1 MDDDETPTILIVDD
15 EEVVAES
22 YELYLEGDYD
32 TRIAT
37 TGGAALAELN
47 PNDREVDLILLDRRM
62 PGMSGDVVAEH
73 VADYELDYQVIMV
86 SAVDPD
92 VDVAEMPCDG
102 YLSKPV
108 SEDDVVD
115 AVEKALHV
123 DRYQK
128 LIKEYN
134 AVAEKQAILSEE
146 FRTAEVPDEL
156 SELRAKKEELETEI
170 ETVVDQLADT
180 SVGSAFEFQR

>member
-1 MDDDETPTILIVDD
+1 MSDDEKTILIVDD

-22 YELYLEGDYD
+22 YELYLEGDYE

-92 VDVAEMPCDG
+92 VDVATMPCDG

-108 SEDDVVD
+108 SEDEVVE
-115 AVEKALHV
+115 AVEKALNV
-123 DRYQK
+123 DRYQT
-128 LIKEYN
+128 LLKEYN

-146 FRTAEVPDEL
+146 FKSTEVPDEL
-156 SELRAKKEELETEI
+156 RDLRSRKDELESEI
-170 ETVVDQLADT
+170 EAVVAELDDT
-180 SVGSAFEFQR
+180 NVGGAFDIST